1 MNKMINND
9 MSVGEVEIHLQAE
22 NGNRNFVKEY
32 YNTLTRTGINVRE
45 LNLMRNQFGQ
55 PIENPILHDAYN
67 FFRGSRCVYAFVT
80 MLWIKDIIKVYDND
94 LYMYDEEFNYWQ
106 IQHSTSEN
114 FISRIKDLLEKIY
127 QIKFKYLEM
136 IGISIN
142 SKIRTVIKDIKIDR
156 RFKIDDLTFRNL
168 VYKSSDWI
176 NFKNCS
182 YNIETGDVIK
192 DKEKRK
198 NLFFD
203 TYINANYI
211 EKEIGLEDNNLRYFT
226 EYYISSLNGN
236 FTKLMQL
243 GQHLIYSICTKNP
256 HRKAKQVL
264 FMIGGHDVGKSCLID
279 LFSVYLPQ
287 ELVSHISP
295 TKFSS
300 DGAKAK
306 LLSVKLNA
314 THEIPAN
321 RTLPISEF
329 NKTVWIN
336 SDEVMIN
343 NKIYSGNYMQLHQVY
358 AANNFFKTKNE
369 YDPKDYFPKINL
381 LIVDGS
387 PREKITDLSQLIMQ
401 ERDYIISFFLN
412 FKSERYFQGRSL
424 YEELKRN
431 DFQFIE
437 DEDAID
443 YKSDLEA
450 EYQEE
455 ILTQTQKK
463 EKKTD
468 YGILDYGL
476 TKFIEEKVVFT
487 EISDEQRNLT
497 IYKFMKNFNEITKE
511 NKRVLLEDLYRCYA
525 NYCHSKNIEYFSD
538 STLLKKRLENYW
550 KDFLIIQSKRKS
562 KSKVIDYEK
571 IYIDMIKNQTHI
583 VIYKKFQDLK
593 TGEIGMGYMGIQVLD
608 D

>member
-22 NGNRNFVKEY
+22 NGNRNFVKDY
-32 YNTLTRTGINVRE
+32 YKTLTRTGINVRE
-45 LNLMRNQFGQ
+45 LNLLRNQFGQ
-55 PIENPILHDAYN
+55 PIENPILQDAYN

-127 QIKFKYLEM
+127 EIEFKYLEM

-168 VYKSSDWI
+168 VYQSSDWI

-198 NLFFD
+198 DLFFN

-211 EKEIGLEDNNLRYFT
+211 EEKIELYDEEIDYFT
-226 EYYISSLNGN
+226 GYYLTSLNSN
-236 FTKLMQL
+236 PMKLFQL
-243 GQHLIYSICTKNP
+243 GQHLIYSICTKNVY
-256 HRKAKQVL
+256 RKAKQVL
-264 FMIGGHDVGKSCLID
+264 FIIGGHDVGKSCLID

-321 RTLPISEF
+321 RTLPIADF

-369 YDPKDYFPKINL
+369 YNPKDYFPKINL

-387 PREKITDLSQLIMQ
+387 PDKKIIEMSELIMQ

-412 FKSERYFQGRSL
+412 FRSERYFEGRSL
-424 YEELKRN
+424 YEELKHN
-431 DFQFIE
+431 NFQFIE

-463 EKKTD
+463 ERKTD

-487 EISDEQRNLT
+487 EISDAQRNKPVYRF
-497 IYKFMKNFNEITKE
+497 IINFNEITKK
-511 NKRVLLEDLYRCYA
+511 NKRVLLEDLYKAYA

-538 STLLKKRLENYW
+538 KSLLKKRLDSYW
-550 KDFLIIQSKRKS
+550 KDFLIIESKLKS
-562 KSKVIDYEK
+562 KNKVIDYEK
-571 IYIDMIKNQTHI
+571 IYKEMIENQTHI
-583 VIYKKFQDLK
+583 VVYKKFQDFN
-593 TGEIGMGYMGIQVLD
+593 TREIGMGYMGIQLLND
-608 D
+608 